1 VGVQAIAV
9 PNPVP
14 ALPAP
19 KTNGFQRPCLW
30 WEARGQ
36 SPLAFFFTCLTLSV
50 AAILIILSGIAQ
62 AGSLDR
68 ARARLDADNRAAQQ
82 HQAAAA
88 AALRAAAA
96 ARAQQAA
103 LVTREVAAA
112 AALRVDETAT
122 AGLVEKLDHLTRQ
135 ANAAH
140 AKLQAD
146 SAAIAPLLPLMARLA
161 LHPAATLLAADAAP
175 GRAAEGAL
183 VMQGLT
189 REIGARATALRAARR
204 RYAALTTALSTQQAV
219 LTQAI
224 TAQQASD
231 AALQTDIAKVSSQET
246 ASIARH
252 TAEQRA
258 ANTAAAN
265 AHDLLAVIARLE
277 DNRRAAAKARA
288 QAAAARLPAP
298 AGAVPQPLRGAPV
311 AGKLVRAFGA
321 PTAAGPATGDT
332 FAASPGGVVSAA
344 CAGQVVFAKPFES
357 YGKLIIL
364 DCGGGYDFV
373 MAGLDRFSVSVGQS
387 VRAGQPVGS
396 MARYDP
402 HDPGN
407 QPRLYV
413 ELRQHGTAIDPAGHF
428 GGGT

>member
-1 VGVQAIAV
+1 MAH
-9 PNPVP
+9 
-14 ALPAP
+14 
-19 KTNGFQRPCLW
+19 
-30 WEARGQ
+30 
-36 SPLAFFFTCLTLSV
+36 
-50 AAILIILSGIAQ
+50 

-88 AALRAAAA
+88 AALRATAA

-122 AGLVEKLDHLTRQ
+122 AALVGTLDHLTRQ
-135 ANAAH
+135 AHAARS
-140 AKLQAD
+140 ALQAD

-204 RYAALTTALSTQQAV
+204 RYAALTADLSAQQAA

-224 TAQQASD
+224 TTQQASD
-231 AALQTDIAKVSSQET
+231 AALQRDIAKVSAEQA

-252 TAEQRA
+252 AAEQRA
-258 ANTAAAN
+258 ANIAAAH
-265 AHDLLAVIARLE
+265 AHDLVGVIARLE
-277 DNRRAAAKARA
+277 SDRRRAAKARA

-298 AGAVPQPLRGAPV
+298 GGVLPQPLRGAPV
-311 AGKLVRAFGA
+311 AGRLIRAFGA

-344 CAGQVVFAKPFES
+344 CTGQVVFAKPFES

-373 MAGLDRFSVSVGQS
+373 MAGLERFSVSVGQS

-396 MARYDP
+396 MARYDL

-407 QPRLYV
+407 QPSLYV
-413 ELRQHGTAIDPAGHF
+413 ELRRHGTAIDPAGHF
-428 GGGT
+428 GAGT